1 MGIRTSIFA
10 LLAFS
15 GVSAAL
21 HRALATWS
29 STGACLPCALREA
42 KDAFALDWF
51 ALGGVA
57 YALGAL
63 ALVSRWP
70 EAWSRTR
77 GRCDIYASS
86 HQLFHCATLV
96 GVSLHAIALNKAFL
110 HALSQRALGAVVVV
124 DST

>member
-1 MGIRTSIFA
+1 MYAVTALHSKGPHTRTIRTSIFA

-77 GRCDIYASS
+77 GRCDIY
-86 HQLFHCATLV
+86 V
-96 GVSLHAIALNKAFL
+96 
-110 HALSQRALGAVVVV
+110 RRRV
-124 DST
+124 DYAQHSC